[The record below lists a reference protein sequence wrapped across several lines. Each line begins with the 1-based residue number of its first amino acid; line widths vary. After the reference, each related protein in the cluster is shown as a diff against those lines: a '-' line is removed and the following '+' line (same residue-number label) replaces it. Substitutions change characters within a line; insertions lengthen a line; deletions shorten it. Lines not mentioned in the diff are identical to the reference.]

1 MIRLAALGPAL
12 LALVLA
18 ACGGAESAG
27 SSADAAAGASA
38 PAAAASPARIT
49 VKTFIF
55 APQKTTVPAGT
66 TVTWDNQDGTTH
78 TVVAG
83 TRAKPTGDFDLELRP
98 NGSARHTFEA
108 PGAYRYVC
116 DLHPGGGMTGEVVV
130 Q

>member
-1 MIRLAALGPAL
+1 MIRLAALAL
-12 LALVLA
+12 TVSALGLA
-18 ACGGAESAG
+18 ACGGTGSAG
-27 SSADAAAGASA
+27 SSAEAAAGASA
-38 PAAAASPARIT
+38 SAAAAPARIT

-55 APQKTTVPAGT
+55 TPQKTMVKAGT

-83 TRAKPTGDFDLELRP
+83 TRATPTGDFGLELGP

-108 PGAYRYVC
+108 PGSYRYVC
-116 DLHPGGGMTGEVVV
+116 DLHPGDGMTGEVVV

>member
-1 MIRLAALGPAL
+1 MIRLAALGL
-12 LALVLA
+12 TVSALVLA
-18 ACGGAESAG
+18 ACGGTESVG
-27 SSADAAAGASA
+27 SSAKAAAGASA

-55 APQKTTVPAGT
+55 TPQKTTVKAGT

-83 TRAKPTGDFDLELRP
+83 ARAKPTGRFDLELRP
-98 NGSARHTFEA
+98 NGSARHTFDT

-116 DLHPGGGMTGEVVV
+116 DLHPGNGMTGEVIVR
-130 Q
+130 

>member
-1 MIRLAALGPAL
+1 MIRLAALSLAASAL
-12 LALVLA
+12 LLA
-18 ACGGAESAG
+18 ACGEAEGAG
-27 SSADAAAGASA
+27 SPAEAAAGAPAS
-38 PAAAASPARIT
+38 AAAAAPARIA

-55 APQKTTVPAGT
+55 RPRKLEAPAGT

-116 DLHPGGGMTGEVVV
+116 DLHPGGGMTGEVIVR
-130 Q
+130 